1 MKFILFCQNAYAF
14 GIMAPIRDELIKRGS
29 NYIWYVSKKLIQK
42 FPFPEEAHTSSI
54 LDLQFYKSDVIFV
67 PGNEVPYYLRGVKTQ
82 IFHGFAGEKKG
93 HFRIRHYFDLYL
105 TQGPYFTNRFN
116 ELKEKHGNFE
126 VVQTGWPKLDS
137 YGLNKTVYE
146 SEKKELLKKYDTSK
160 IILYAPTF
168 SPSLTSA
175 TVLLE
180 DIEKVATETGFLI
193 LVKFHD
199 LMSVS
204 LINTY
209 KSLDKKHKN
218 IVFVEEKNII
228 KFLLLADLLISDT
241 SSVIYEFLLLNKPV
255 ISFKTISQNIR
266 WDNLTEKGEL
276 TKSVFKNLKEDQF
289 EAERLV
295 LNRMYHPYQDGKSA
309 LRMIEA
315 TEEYVSKNGVP
326 EARTLPLDRRIKI
339 DAIFGRPMSNPWN
352 GIVHNKVSAVFITF
366 NEIIHIDEVL
376 TNVQFADEIIV
387 VDSFS
392 TDGTV
397 ERIKKRPN
405 VTLIQRSFVNYT
417 DQKSYAMS
425 LASNDWVLFMDAD
438 ERLTDRLKNELLKTI
453 NGDAKAVAYY
463 FHRIFMFRQKVLR
476 FSGWQSDKNFR
487 LFRKSKVAFTKERI
501 VHETLIVDG
510 GVDILKSKLIHY
522 SYKDYQ
528 DYKGKMVKYGQMKAQ
543 EELAKDYSPNLYH
556 FIFRPGYKFFNHFIM
571 RFGFLDGKR
580 GVIISYLNALGV
592 YSRYKE
598 LKRLRGIKNK

>member
-14 GIMAPIRDELIKRGS
+14 GIMAPIRDELIKRS
-29 NYIWYVSKKLIQK
+29 NDYIWFVSKKLIQK
-42 FPFPEEAHTSSI
+42 FPFPEESHTSSI
-54 LDLQFYKSDVIFV
+54 LDLQFYQSDVIFV

-82 IFHGFAGEKKG
+82 IFHGLAGEKKG

-116 ELKEKHGNFE
+116 ELKEKHGNFD

-146 SEKKELLKKYDTSK
+146 AEKKELLTKYDTDK
-160 IILYAPTF
+160 IIVYAPTF

-175 TVLLE
+175 LALLE

-199 LMSVS
+199 LMSLA

-209 KSLDKKHKN
+209 KSLAEKHKN

-241 SSVIYEFLLLNKPV
+241 SSVIYEFLLLNKPA

-266 WDNLTEKGEL
+266 WDNLTQKGQL
-276 TKSVFKNLKEDQF
+276 TKSVLKNLKEDQF

-315 TEEYVSKNGVP
+315 TEAYATKNGIP
-326 EARTLPLDRRIKI
+326 EARVLPLHRRIKI
-339 DAIFGRPMSNPWN
+339 DAIFGPPISNPWN

-376 TNVQFADEIIV
+376 TNVQFVDEIIV

-405 VTLIQRSFVNYT
+405 ITLIQRPFVNYT

-438 ERLTDRLKNELLKTI
+438 ERITDRLKNELLKTI
-453 NGDAKAVAYY
+453 NGDAKAVAYF
-463 FHRIFMFRQKVLR
+463 FHRTFMFGQKVLR

-510 GVDILKSKLIHY
+510 PVGILKSKLIHY

-592 YSRYKE
+592 HSRYKE